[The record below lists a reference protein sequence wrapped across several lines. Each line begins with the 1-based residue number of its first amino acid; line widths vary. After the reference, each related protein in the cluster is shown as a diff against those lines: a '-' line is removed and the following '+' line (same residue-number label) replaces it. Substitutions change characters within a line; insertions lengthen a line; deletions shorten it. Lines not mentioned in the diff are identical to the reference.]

1 MGRPLKVQKY
11 QQDTNTNVDYG
22 FPNDGQPDNGYSDNQ
37 PGVTGGWDGYIR
49 CSVNLTLPGAGTIEA
64 ATDSDTVTGT
74 DTQFDQA
81 GINGGAQVIVNG
93 TVIGTVSSVDS
104 ATQITLDANAASNVS
119 GVTYS
124 FNNGVQDGY
133 ILRQKG
139 KSKYLVAL
147 ANTIED
153 EGIAQGGT
161 YFISSASDTDWAALG
176 AGTTAGY
183 GQVFTATA
191 SGAGLSTNGQVA
203 PAAVCQMVANNGP
216 APGEFYVEV
225 YNDGDTYYASTL
237 TNHWVESSE
246 NTETKYVATIF
257 NDSGNVDPATGYTL
271 VGIENW
277 C

>member
-22 FPNDGQPDNGYSDNQ
+22 FPNDGQTDNGYSDNQ

-49 CSVNLTLPGAGTIEA
+49 CSVNLTLPGAGTIVA
-64 ATDSDTVTGT
+64 ATNSTTVTGT
-74 DTQFDQA
+74 GTQFNQA
-81 GINGGAQVIVNG
+81 GIGGGAQIIVNG
-93 TVIGTVSSVDS
+93 VVLGTVDTVDS
-104 ATQITLDANAASNVS
+104 ATQITLNANSAAAVS
-119 GVTYS
+119 GAAYS
-124 FNNGVQDGY
+124 FNNGVQNGY

-153 EGIAQGGT
+153 EGITQGGT
-161 YFISSASDTDWAALG
+161 YFISSASNTDWAALG

-191 SGAGLSTNGQVA
+191 SGVGLTTNGQVA
-203 PAAVCQMVANNGP
+203 PAAVCQMVANGNP
-216 APGEFYVEV
+216 DPGEFYVEV

-246 NTETKYVATIF
+246 DDTTKYVASIF
-257 NDSGNVDPATGYTL
+257 NDSGNVDPATGYTI